1 MRECDGVRYCDVCVR
16 MVEIEM
22 MMRECEGDK
31 CCEMCVQV
39 EIGQRDDDERM

>member
-1 MRECDGVRYCDVCVR
+1 
-16 MVEIEM
+16 M

-31 CCEMCVQV
+31 CCEVCVQV

>member
-1 MRECDGVRYCDVCVR
+1 MRRVE
-16 MVEIEM
+16 EIEMMMMMMM